1 MTQEERIIA
10 LEKRVAT
17 LEKVQADG
25 IDRIIREVQAL
36 FANDAVLGEAATT
49 HDDLLASMKALLI
62 EQRIFSED
70 AVGEKLKEIH
80 QIRRRAEAHRRQ
92 QQEMAEVSRK
102 AEEAAKEQAGHP
114 KEAFIFGG

>member
-1 MTQEERIIA
+1 MSTTDKMIE
-10 LEKRVAT
+10 LEKRIAT

-25 IDRIIREVQAL
+25 IDRLIREIQAL

-62 EQRIFSED
+62 EKRIFSED
-70 AVGEKLKEIH
+70 AVSEKLKEIH
-80 QIRRRAEAHRRQ
+80 QIRKRAEAFHK
-92 QQEMAEVSRK
+92 QQEEMTAVSRR

-114 KEAFIFGG
+114 KEAFIFGS